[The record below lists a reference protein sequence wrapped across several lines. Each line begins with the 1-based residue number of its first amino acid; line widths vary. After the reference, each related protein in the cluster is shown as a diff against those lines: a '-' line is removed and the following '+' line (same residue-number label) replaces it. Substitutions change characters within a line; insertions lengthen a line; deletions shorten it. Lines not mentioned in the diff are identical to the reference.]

1 MRMQIELPNGDT
13 LVPDAD
19 WRKEAGDVT
28 ERTGRNWD
36 QLGCPFIYIGGKK
49 FRPRKAGLNWLA
61 SRIQQRNPR
70 RTVLRAA
77 RKAVAA
83 G

>member
-1 MRMQIELPNGDT
+1 MHIELPNGDT

-19 WRKEAGDVT
+19 FRKRVGDVT

-36 QLGCPFIYIGGKK
+36 RLGCPFIFIAGRKY
-49 FRPRKAGLNWLA
+49 RPLNAGLGWLA

-70 RTVLRAA
+70 RSPEKKVVSA
-77 RKAVAA
+77 
-83 G
+83 